1 MIRDLMTIFKA
12 LGDRNRIRIVRMLQE
27 RELCV
32 CEVREILG
40 LSNSTVSK
48 HLSILRAAD
57 IVVDEKDGRWV
68 NFRLNRRSTSP
79 MVPAL
84 LALLRSRLAD
94 DDQIRKDLEMARKV
108 DRIKICGP

>member
-1 MIRDLMTIFKA
+1 MTRDLVTLFKA
-12 LGDRNRIRIVRMLQE
+12 LGDRSRIRIVRMLQE
-27 RELCV
+27 RQLCV

-57 IVVDEKDGRWV
+57 IVVDEKDGKWV

-79 MVPAL
+79 VVHAL
-84 LALLRSRLAD
+84 LILLKSRLAD
-94 DDQIRKDLEMARKV
+94 DYQIRKDLEMVRKV
-108 DRIKICGP
+108 DRNRICGL